1 MYVASIV
8 LFLLTI
14 DAQTVFNVASVKN
27 ASDKKFIEGFTSFLT
42 LLDAKLGA
50 EVEAGAAVSDAGMF
64 VAELGAGSIIGAELS
79 RYNRPGYRNA
89 RFPSQFTIVA
99 NGYVEFLVLPKSM
112 IINVNN
118 QVLHN
123 VYIFIMFW
131 LVIPL
136 QDDSIKKMDSFA
148 LEQLQQWCDV
158 LSVCIFVELM
168 KLNNDPQESGQG
180 VS

>member
-1 MYVASIV
+1 MFVAGGLKNLLDRKFIDSYTA
-8 LFLLTI
+8 LLTR
-14 DAQTVFNVASVKN
+14 
-27 ASDKKFIEGFTSFLT
+27 
-42 LLDAKLGA
+42 LDAKLGA

-123 VYIFIMFW
+123 VYMFIMCW
-131 LVIPL
+131 LVIPR

-158 LSVCIFVELM
+158 LSVCIFAELM

>member
-1 MYVASIV
+1 
-8 LFLLTI
+8 
-14 DAQTVFNVASVKN
+14 
-27 ASDKKFIEGFTSFLT
+27 
-42 LLDAKLGA
+42 
-50 EVEAGAAVSDAGMF
+50 
-64 VAELGAGSIIGAELS
+64 
-79 RYNRPGYRNA
+79 
-89 RFPSQFTIVA
+89 
-99 NGYVEFLVLPKSM
+99 
-112 IINVNN
+112 
-118 QVLHN
+118 
-123 VYIFIMFW
+123 MFW